1 MSVFYN
7 DNRQVIVSKGSDYY
21 GDLNC
26 NPTPDNGECQVT
38 VSEYVT
44 VFFGGQFSRD
54 HITRNAIILGGILLM
69 VRISTFVALK
79 KLTYSGK

>member
-21 GDLNC
+21 YDLNC
-26 NPTPDNGECQVT
+26 NSTPENDDCQVT
-38 VSEYVT
+38 VSEYVK

-54 HITRNAIILGGILLM
+54 HIARNAIILGGILLV